1 MKKPDAELTRWK
13 QFGAFAQAFGVDGQ
27 AFFKRLRLFEATAL
41 KHRVLLASCR
51 RERDRSLSHR
61 RLRVAP

>member
-27 AFFKRLRLFEATAL
+27 RSSSDCDCLKR
-41 KHRVLLASCR
+41 R
-51 RERDRSLSHR
+51 R
-61 RLRVAP
+61 